1 MTARHILIVD
11 DEPNVA
17 TSLGKVLE
25 HSDQGYRVSIVHSG
39 EEALELLDHSPVDL
53 LITDLRMPGI
63 TGLDL
68 IRWVKASSPQTRT
81 ILITAYGNDEA
92 EVEARR
98 LEVYRYVTKPFDV
111 GDFVQTVQEA
121 LQGIAASQLGLTI
134 LSDESFEAI
143 VRQLDDLRRDVG
155 ARCIFL
161 ADMQGQR
168 LAEAGNTEGLD
179 AATLL
184 SLLAGGFATSGE
196 LARQFGSGQAIN
208 LNFHEGSRHEIYSAN
223 VGESLFLIM
232 IYDRQIQASRI
243 GIVWFYTQQ
252 AIESLLSV
260 ISTAEA
266 SAPERSLDLDFGDSL
281 KAEMDMLFLDPT
293 G

>member
-1 MTARHILIVD
+1 MTAKHILIVD
-11 DEPNVA
+11 DEPNVT
-17 TSLGKVLE
+17 TSCARMLE
-25 HSDQGYRVSIVHSG
+25 HSDQSYQISIAHSG
-39 EEALELLDHSPVDL
+39 EEALELLDRSAVDL
-53 LITDLRMPGI
+53 LITDLRLPGI

-68 IRWVKASSPQTRT
+68 IRWTKASSPQTRT
-81 ILITAYGNDEA
+81 ILITAYGNDEVEA
-92 EVEARR
+92 EARR
-98 LEVYRYVTKPFDV
+98 LEAYRYITKPFDA
-111 GDFVQTVQEA
+111 GDFAQTVQEA
-121 LQGIAASQLGLTI
+121 LRGVAISQPGLTI

-143 VRQLDDLRRDVG
+143 VHQLDDLRRDVG

-168 LAEAGNTEGLD
+168 LAEVGNTEGLD

-196 LARQFGSGQAIN
+196 LAHQFGNGQAIN
-208 LNFHEGSRHEIYSAN
+208 LNFHEGSHHEIYSAN
-223 VGESLFLIM
+223 VGKGLFMIM
-232 IYDRQIQASRI
+232 LYDRQVQASRI

-266 SAPERSLDLDFGDSL
+266 STPARSLDVDFGDSL
-281 KAEMDMLFLDPT
+281 KAEMDTLFLDST
-293 G
+293 D

>member
-1 MTARHILIVD
+1 MNAKRILIVD
-11 DEPNVA
+11 DEPKVA
-17 TSLGKVLE
+17 TSLGRVLE
-25 HSDQGYRVSIVHSG
+25 YSNEDYDVHIVHSG
-39 EEALELLDHSPVDL
+39 EEALELLEHSPVDL
-53 LITDLRMPGI
+53 LITDLRLPGI

-68 IRWVKASSPQTRT
+68 IRWVKASGPQTRT
-81 ILITAYGNDEA
+81 ILITAYGSDEVEA
-92 EVEARR
+92 EARR
-98 LEVYRYVTKPFDV
+98 LEAYRYVTKPFDV
-111 GDFVQTVQEA
+111 GDFAQTVQEA
-121 LQGIAASQLGLTI
+121 LRGIAISQPGLTI

-143 VRQLDDLRRDVG
+143 VLRLDDLRRDVG

-168 LAEAGNTEGLD
+168 LAEVGNTEGLD

-223 VGESLFLIM
+223 VGAGLFLIM
-232 IYDRQIQASRI
+232 IYDRQVQASRI

-252 AIESLLSV
+252 AVEALLSV

-266 SAPERSLDLDFGDSL
+266 DMPGRSLDLDFGDSL
-281 KAEMDMLFLDPT
+281 KAELDTHFFDPT
-293 G
+293 D

>member
-25 HSDQGYRVSIVHSG
+25 HSDQGYRVSIAHSG

-121 LQGIAASQLGLTI
+121 LQGVAASQPGLTT

-168 LAEAGNTEGLD
+168 LAEVGNTEGLD

-223 VGESLFLIM
+223 VGEGLFLIM
-232 IYDRQIQASRI
+232 IYDRRIQASRI

-266 SAPERSLDLDFGDSL
+266 SVPERSLDLDFGDSL

>member
-25 HSDQGYRVSIVHSG
+25 HSDQGYRVSIAHSG

-111 GDFVQTVQEA
+111 SDFVQTVQEA
-121 LQGIAASQLGLTI
+121 LQGVAASQPGLTT

-168 LAEAGNTEGLD
+168 LAEVGNTEGLD

-223 VGESLFLIM
+223 VGEALFLIM
-232 IYDRQIQASRI
+232 IYDRRVQASRI

-260 ISTAEA
+260 LSTTKV
-266 SAPERSLDLDFGDSL
+266 SAPEQSLALDFGDSL

-293 G
+293 E

>member
-11 DEPNVA
+11 DEPHVV
-17 TSLGKVLE
+17 TSLSRMLE
-25 HSDQGYRVSIVHSG
+25 HSDRSYQVGIAHSG
-39 EEALELLDHSPVDL
+39 EEALELLEHSPVDL
-53 LITDLRMPGI
+53 LITDLRLPGI

-81 ILITAYGNDEA
+81 ILITAYGNDEVEA
-92 EVEARR
+92 EARR
-98 LEVYRYVTKPFDV
+98 LEAYRYVTKPFDI
-111 GDFVQTVQEA
+111 GDFAQTVQEA
-121 LQGIAASQLGLTI
+121 LRGLAISQPGLTI

-143 VRQLDDLRRDVG
+143 VRQLDALRRDVG

-168 LAEAGNTEGLD
+168 LAEVGNTEGLD

-196 LARQFGSGQAIN
+196 LARRFGSGQAIN

-223 VGESLFLIM
+223 VGAGLFLIM
-232 IYDRQIQASRI
+232 IYDRQVQASRI

-252 AIESLLSV
+252 AIETLLSV

-266 SAPERSLDLDFGDSL
+266 DAPGRSLDLGFGDSL
-281 KAEMDMLFLDPT
+281 KAELDTHFFDPT
-293 G
+293 D

>member
-1 MTARHILIVD
+1 MIAKHILIVD

-17 TSLGKVLE
+17 TSLGRMLE
-25 HSDQGYRVSIVHSG
+25 HLDQSCQVSIAHSG
-39 EEALELLDHSPVDL
+39 EEALEVLDRSPVNL

-63 TGLDL
+63 SGLDL
-68 IRWVKASSPQTRT
+68 IRWVRTSSPQTRT
-81 ILITAYGNDEA
+81 ILITAYGSDEVEA
-92 EVEARR
+92 EARR
-98 LEVYRYVTKPFDV
+98 LEAYCYVTKPFDV
-111 GDFVQTVQEA
+111 GDFAQTAQEA
-121 LQGIAASQLGLTI
+121 LRGIAISQPGLTI
-134 LSDESFEAI
+134 LSDESFETI
-143 VRQLDDLRRDVG
+143 VQQLEDLRRDVG

-168 LAEAGNTEGLD
+168 LAEVGNTEGLD

-223 VGESLFLIM
+223 VGKGLFMIM
-232 IYDRQIQASRI
+232 IYDRRVQASRI

-252 AIESLLSV
+252 VIESLLSV

-266 SAPERSLDLDFGDSL
+266 NAPERSLDADFGDSL
-281 KAEMDMLFLDPT
+281 KAKMDTLFLDST
-293 G
+293 S

>member
-1 MTARHILIVD
+1 MTAKHILIVD
-11 DEPNVA
+11 DEPRVA
-17 TSLGKVLE
+17 TSLGGVLE
-25 HSDQGYRVSIVHSG
+25 HTNQEYDVSIVHSG
-39 EEALELLDHSPVDL
+39 EEALEILDHSSIDL

-63 TGLDL
+63 SGLDL
-68 IRWVKASSPQTRT
+68 IRWVRASSPQTRT
-81 ILITAYGNDEA
+81 ILITAYSSDETRA
-92 EVEARR
+92 EARR
-98 LEVYRYVTKPFDV
+98 LEIYRYITKPFDV
-111 GDFVQTVQEA
+111 GDFIRIVQEA
-121 LQGIAASQLGLTI
+121 LRGVAISQPGLTI

-143 VRQLDDLRRDVG
+143 VHQLDDLRRNVG

-168 LAEAGNTEGLD
+168 LAEVGNTEGLD

-223 VGESLFLIM
+223 VGQALFLIM
-232 IYDRQIQASRI
+232 IYDRQVQASRI

-260 ISTAEA
+260 ISTTEA
-266 SAPERSLDLDFGDSL
+266 SAPERSLDVGFGDSL
-281 KAEMDMLFLDPT
+281 KAEMDTLFLDST

>member
-1 MTARHILIVD
+1 
-11 DEPNVA
+11 
-17 TSLGKVLE
+17 
-25 HSDQGYRVSIVHSG
+25 
-39 EEALELLDHSPVDL
+39 
-53 LITDLRMPGI
+53 
-63 TGLDL
+63 
-68 IRWVKASSPQTRT
+68 
-81 ILITAYGNDEA
+81 
-92 EVEARR
+92 
-98 LEVYRYVTKPFDV
+98 
-111 GDFVQTVQEA
+111 
-121 LQGIAASQLGLTI
+121 
-134 LSDESFEAI
+134 
-143 VRQLDDLRRDVG
+143 LDDLRRDVG

-168 LAEAGNTEGLD
+168 LAEVGNTEGLD

-223 VGESLFLIM
+223 VGEGLFLIM
-232 IYDRQIQASRI
+232 IYDRRIQASRI

-266 SAPERSLDLDFGDSL
+266 SVPERSLNLDFGDSL